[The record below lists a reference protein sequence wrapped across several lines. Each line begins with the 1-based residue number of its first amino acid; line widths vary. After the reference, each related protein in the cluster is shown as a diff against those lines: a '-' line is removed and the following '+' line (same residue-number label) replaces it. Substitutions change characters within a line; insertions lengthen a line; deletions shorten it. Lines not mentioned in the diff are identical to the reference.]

1 MKVTIEKSFHV
12 DKSPDVVW
20 GFLINPNK
28 IVECVPGVTLKE
40 KVNETTYKGSVSQKF
55 GPVSANYDGEVTYE
69 KIDKDSWEITLA
81 GKGVDS
87 KGKGSA
93 EMTLEMV
100 LKPDDSGTVVNVV
113 MIVGVIGML
122 AQFGSRLISD
132 VSDHLFEKFVEN
144 FKTNISGGEID
155 EKQKEIE
162 GGEIAATVFKS
173 LASTIKGMF
182 KSLASAIKG
191 LFKKDKSDPDGT

>member
-1 MKVTIEKSFHV
+1 
-12 DKSPDVVW
+12 
-20 GFLINPNK
+20 
-28 IVECVPGVTLKE
+28 
-40 KVNETTYKGSVSQKF
+40 
-55 GPVSANYDGEVTYE
+55 
-69 KIDKDSWEITLA
+69 
-81 GKGVDS
+81 
-87 KGKGSA
+87 
-93 EMTLEMV
+93 MTVEMV
-100 LKPDDSGTVVNVV
+100 LKTDVSGTVVNVV

-144 FKTNISGGEID
+144 FKTNLSGGEID

-191 LFKKDKSDPDGT
+191 LFKKDKSDSDETK